1 MNLETELKAALKR
14 QNPGPGFA
22 NRVVAAT
29 VPRKRTPMA
38 VWAAA
43 MAAMLVAGVAIN
55 TEYQHRRAER
65 AGEQVM
71 LALRIT
77 SEKLNAARAKVLRLD
92 ALENEDAPEKAL
104 EKGN

>member
-1 MNLETELKAALKR
+1 MLQPHDHDPVTEL
-14 QNPGPGFA
+14 
-22 NRVVAAT
+22 
-29 VPRKRTPMA
+29 
-38 VWAAA
+38 
-43 MAAMLVAGVAIN
+43 
-55 TEYQHRRAER
+55 HRRAER

>member
-1 MNLETELKAALKR
+1 MNLENELKAALRK
-14 QNPGPGFA
+14 QNPSPGFA
-22 NRVVAAT
+22 ERVVQAA

-43 MAAMLVAGVAIN
+43 MAAMLVAGVVIRQD
-55 TEYQHRRAER
+55 YQQKQAER
-65 AGEQVM
+65 ATEQVM

-77 SEKLNAARAKVLRLD
+77 SEKLNMARNMVLRT
-92 ALENEDAPEKAL
+92 ER

>member
-1 MNLETELKAALKR
+1 MNLENQLKAALR
-14 QNPGPGFA
+14 TQNPSPGFA
-22 NRVVAAT
+22 ERVVQAA

-43 MAAMLVAGVAIN
+43 MAAMLVAGVVIRQD
-55 TEYQHRRAER
+55 YQQKQAER
-65 AGEQVM
+65 ATEQVM

-77 SEKLNAARAKVLRLD
+77 SEKLNMARNMVLRT
-92 ALENEDAPEKAL
+92 ER